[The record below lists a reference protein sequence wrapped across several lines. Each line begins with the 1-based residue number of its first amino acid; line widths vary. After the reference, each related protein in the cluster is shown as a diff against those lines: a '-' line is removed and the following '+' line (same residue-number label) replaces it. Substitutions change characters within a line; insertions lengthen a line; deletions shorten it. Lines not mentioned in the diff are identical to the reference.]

1 MGPRFHRRKLLKNAV
16 GVATAAT
23 GMNLWGAPGVLAVRS
38 PNSVVQAAVIGCANQ
53 GSVSVNELARLGERI
68 VAFAD
73 VDDRQYAKAQKT
85 LAEYPEIR
93 FDAIQKFS
101 DYRKMFD
108 RLHKQIDVVFVCTPD
123 HHHATAS
130 MIAMKLGKGV
140 YCEKPLAHS
149 IHECRVLAE
158 AAKKYRVTTQLGN
171 QGHSREG
178 IRRLC
183 EYLWAGAIGPVTEV
197 YAWAPTGRGGTGG
210 RLPTKPVPQGLH
222 WDEWI
227 GPASYRDYHDDLHP
241 ALWRSWWEF
250 GDGSLGDWGCH
261 NLDGAFWALD
271 LGHPTSV
278 EALER
283 VGGSDERFPL
293 VNVVRWDFPARQ
305 RAADGVPLPPVKV
318 YWYDGYR
325 AAKTANPKKELGD
338 DIEKSQNRPP
348 IVLELE
354 KKYNRK
360 FGDGG
365 TIYVGQNGIMY
376 SGNYCDGPRIVPE
389 EKHRE
394 FPVPDKK
401 LPRLKGTH
409 QADFLRAFK
418 EGQKACADFEY
429 GARLTEMVFVGCLA
443 ERAGPGKIVQWDGPN
458 MKCTNLPEL
467 NQLVVRQYRK
477 GWEL

>member
-1 MGPRFHRRKLLKNAV
+1 MTTRFSRRKLLATSALAAV
-16 GVATAAT
+16 TAAT
-23 GMNLWGAPGVLAVRS
+23 KPFKAPYVLADAS
-38 PNSVVQAAVIGCANQ
+38 PNAKAGVAVIGAANQ
-53 GSVSVNELARLGERI
+53 GSISVNEVARLGERF

-73 VDDRQYAKAQKT
+73 IDERQYAKTQKT
-85 LAEYPEIR
+85 LAEYPDVK
-93 FDAIQKFS
+93 FDAIPRFF

-108 RLHKQIDVVFVCTPD
+108 KMHKQIDVVFVCAPD

-149 IHECRVLAE
+149 IHECRVMAE
-158 AAKKYRVTTQLGN
+158 AAQKYKVTTQLGN

-183 EYLWAGAIGPVTEV
+183 EYLWAGAIGKVTEV
-197 YAWAPTGRGGTGG
+197 HAWAPTGRGGTGG
-210 RLPTKPVPQGLH
+210 RLPTKPVPQGVH

-227 GPASYRDYHDDLHP
+227 GPAQYRDYHDELHP

-261 NLDGAFWALD
+261 NLDGAFWALH
-271 LGHPTSV
+271 LGHPTSA
-278 EALER
+278 EAIER
-283 VGGSDERFPL
+283 IGGSDERFPL
-293 VNVVRWDFPARQ
+293 VNVVRWDFPAR
-305 RAADGVPLPPVKV
+305 GELPPVKV
-318 YWYDGYR
+318 FWYDGYR

-338 DIEKSQNRPP
+338 AMEKSQNRPP

-354 KKYNRK
+354 KKYNRQ

-365 TIYVGQNGIMY
+365 TIYVGDQGIMF
-376 SGNYCDGPRIVPE
+376 SGNYCDSPRIIPE
-389 EKHRE
+389 EKHRQ
-394 FPVPDKK
+394 FPVPEKK

-418 EGQKACADFEY
+418 EGTKACSDFEY
-429 GARLTEMVFVGCLA
+429 GARLTEMLFVGCLA
-443 ERAGPGKIVQWDGPN
+443 ERAGLNQKVEWDGAA
-458 MKCTNLPEL
+458 MKVTNLPEL
-467 NQLVVRQYRK
+467 NRMVKREYRK

>member
-1 MGPRFHRRKLLKNAV
+1 MTTRFSRRKLLTTSALAAVTAATRPFGAPYVLADASPNAKV
-16 GVATAAT
+16 GVA
-23 GMNLWGAPGVLAVRS
+23 
-38 PNSVVQAAVIGCANQ
+38 VIGAANQ
-53 GSVSVNELARLGERI
+53 GSISVNEVARLGERF

-73 VDDRQYAKAQKT
+73 IDERQYAKTQKT
-85 LAEYPEIR
+85 LADYPDVK
-93 FDAIQKFS
+93 FDAIPRFF

-108 RLHKQIDVVFVCTPD
+108 QMHKQIDGVFVCAPD

-149 IHECRVLAE
+149 IHECRVMAE
-158 AAKKYRVTTQLGN
+158 AAKKYKVTTQLGN

-183 EYLWAGAIGPVTEV
+183 EYLWAGAVGKVTEV
-197 YAWAPTGRGGTGG
+197 HAWAPTGRGGTGG
-210 RLPTKPVPQGLH
+210 RLPTKPVPPGVH

-227 GPASYRDYHDDLHP
+227 GPAQYRDYHDELHP

-261 NLDGAFWALD
+261 NLDGAFWALN
-271 LGHPTSV
+271 LGHPTSA
-278 EALER
+278 EAIER

-293 VNVVRWDFPARQ
+293 VNVVRWDFPAR
-305 RAADGVPLPPVKV
+305 GELPPVKV
-318 YWYDGYR
+318 FWYDGYR

-338 DIEKSQNRPP
+338 AMEKSQNRPP

-354 KKYNRK
+354 KKYHRQ

-365 TIYVGQNGIMY
+365 TIYVGDQGIMF
-376 SGNYCDGPRIVPE
+376 SGNYCDSPRIVPE
-389 EKHRE
+389 EKHRQ
-394 FPVPDKK
+394 FPVPEKK

-418 EGQKACADFEY
+418 EGTKACSDFEY
-429 GARLTEMVFVGCLA
+429 GARLTEMLFVGCLA
-443 ERAGPGKIVQWDGPN
+443 ERAGLNKKVAWDGAA
-458 MKCTNLPEL
+458 MKVTNLPEL
-467 NQLVVRQYRK
+467 NRMVQREYRK

>member
-1 MGPRFHRRKLLKNAV
+1 MLRMVKKLSRRRFLSTSAV
-16 GVATAAT
+16 AA
-23 GMNLWGAPGVLAVRS
+23 GAAGLGLFPAPAVLAHAA
-38 PNSVVQAAVIGCANQ
+38 PNSVLGVAVIGCANQ
-53 GSVSVNELARLGERI
+53 GTASVNEIAKSGERF

-85 LAEYPEIR
+85 LAEYPEVN
-93 FDAIQKFS
+93 FDAIQKFA

-108 RLHKQIDVVFVCTPD
+108 KLHKQIDVVFVCAPD

-149 IHECRVLAE
+149 IHECRVMAE
-158 AAKKYRVTTQLGN
+158 AAKKYNVVTQLGN

-183 EYLWAGAIGPVTEV
+183 EYIWAGAIGNVTEV

-210 RLPTKPVPQGLH
+210 RLPTRPVPPGLH

-227 GPASYRDYHDDLHP
+227 GPAQFRDYHDELHP

-261 NLDGAFWALD
+261 NLDGAFWALK
-271 LGHPTSV
+271 LGQPTSAEAV
-278 EALER
+278 EQI
-283 VGGSDERFPL
+283 GGSEERFPL
-293 VNVVRWDFPARQ
+293 VNVVRWDFPAR
-305 RAADGVPLPPVKV
+305 DGGKLPPVRV
-318 YWYDGYR
+318 FWHDGYR

-338 DIEKSQNRPP
+338 EMEKSQNRPP
-348 IVLELE
+348 IVVELE

-365 TIYVGQNGIMY
+365 TVFVGDKGILVASNY
-376 SGNYCDGPRIVPE
+376 SDSPRIVPE
-389 EKHRE
+389 EQHRQT
-394 FPVPDKK
+394 PVPDKK
-401 LPRLKGTH
+401 IPRVKGTH
-409 QADFLRAFK
+409 QADFLRSFK
-418 EGQKACADFEY
+418 EGKKATSDFEY
-429 GARLTEMVFVGCLA
+429 GAALTEMIFVGCLA
-443 ERAGPGKIVQWDGPN
+443 ERAGKGRKVEWDAANMCCPNIPEVNQIVRR
-458 MKCTNLPEL
+458 E
-467 NQLVVRQYRK
+467 YRK

>member
-1 MGPRFHRRKLLKNAV
+1 MSKPFSRRKLLKAAALTAVAARPV
-16 GVATAAT
+16 GV
-23 GMNLWGAPGVLAVRS
+23 PHVLANAS
-38 PNSVVQAAVIGCANQ
+38 PNAKVQVAVIGAANQ
-53 GSVSVNELARLGERI
+53 GGISVNEVARLGERF

-73 VDDRQYAKAQKT
+73 VDERQFAKTAKI
-85 LAEYPEIR
+85 LAEYPEIK
-93 FDAIQKFS
+93 FDSIPQFF
-101 DYRKMFD
+101 DYRQMFD
-108 RLHKQIDVVFVCTPD
+108 KLHKQIDVVFVCTPD

-130 MIAMKLGKGV
+130 MIAMRLGKAV

-149 IHECRVLAE
+149 IHECRVMAQ
-158 AAKKYRVTTQLGN
+158 AAKKYNVTTQLGN

-183 EYLWAGAIGPVTEV
+183 EYLWAGAIGNVTEV
-197 YAWAPTGRGGTGG
+197 HAWAPTGRGGTGG
-210 RLPTKPVPQGLH
+210 RLPTRPVPKGLH

-227 GPASYRDYHDDLHP
+227 GPAQYRDYHDELHP

-271 LGHPTSV
+271 LAQPVSA
-278 EALER
+278 EAIEQ
-283 VGGSDERFPL
+283 VGGSQERFPL
-293 VNVVRWDFPARQ
+293 VNVVRWDFPAR
-305 RAADGVPLPPVKV
+305 GNLPPLKL

-325 AAKTANPKKELGD
+325 AAKTANPKKELG
-338 DIEKSQNRPP
+338 ESLELSQNRPP

-365 TIYVGQNGIMY
+365 TIYIGDKGIMF
-376 SGNYCDGPRIVPE
+376 SGNYCDSPRIVPE
-389 EKHRE
+389 EKHRQ
-394 FPVPDKK
+394 FPVPERK

-418 EGQKACADFEY
+418 EGTKACSDFEY
-429 GARLTEMVFVGCLA
+429 GARLTEMVLVGCLA
-443 ERAGPGKIVQWDGPN
+443 ERAGLHQKITWDAAA
-458 MKCTNLPEL
+458 MKVTSHPEL
-467 NQLVVRQYRK
+467 NALVQRQYRK
-477 GWEL
+477 GWELEA

>member
-1 MGPRFHRRKLLKNAV
+1 MTSSISRRRFLAHSTAIAGAAAGLRLFPAPAVLANAAPNSSV
-16 GVATAAT
+16 GV
-23 GMNLWGAPGVLAVRS
+23 
-38 PNSVVQAAVIGCANQ
+38 AVIGCANQ
-53 GSVSVNELARLGERI
+53 GTASVNEIAKSGERF

-85 LAEYPEIR
+85 LAEYPEVK

-108 RLHKQIDVVFVCTPD
+108 KLQKQIDVVFVCAPD

-149 IHECRVLAE
+149 IQECRIMAE
-158 AAKKYRVTTQLGN
+158 AAKKYNVTTQLGN
-171 QGHSREG
+171 QGHSGEG

-183 EYLWAGAIGPVTEV
+183 EYIGAGAIGNVTEIH
-197 YAWAPTGRGGTGG
+197 AWAPTGRGGTGG

-227 GPASYRDYHDDLHP
+227 GPAQFRDYHEELHP

-261 NLDGAFWALD
+261 NLDGPFWALK
-271 LGHPTSV
+271 LGQPVSV
-278 EALER
+278 EALQR

-293 VNVVRWDFPARQ
+293 VNVVRWDFPAR
-305 RAADGVPLPPVKV
+305 DKLPPVKV

-338 DIEKSQNRPP
+338 DMEKSQNRPA
-348 IVLELE
+348 IVPELE
-354 KKYNRK
+354 KKHNRQ

-365 TIYVGQNGIMY
+365 TIYIGDKGIMY
-376 SGNYCDGPRIVPE
+376 SDNWCRSARIIPE

-394 FPVPDKK
+394 FPAPEKK
-401 LPRLKGTH
+401 LPRLKGSH
-409 QADFLRAFK
+409 QAVFLRAFK
-418 EGQKACADFEY
+418 EGKKASSDFEY
-429 GARLTEMVFVGCLA
+429 GARLTEVLLVGCLA
-443 ERAGPGKIVQWDGPN
+443 ERAGAGKKVEWDAAK
-458 MKCTNLPEL
+458 MCCTNIPEV
-467 NQLVVRQYRK
+467 NRLVKREYRK

>member
-1 MGPRFHRRKLLKNAV
+1 MTTRFHRRKFLKKSVAAAGAAAGAQLFGVPALLA
-16 GVATAAT
+16 G
-23 GMNLWGAPGVLAVRS
+23 PS
-38 PNSVVQAAVIGCANQ
+38 PNAQAGVAVIGCANQ
-53 GSVSVNELARLGERI
+53 GSISVNEVARLGERF

-73 VDDRQYAKAQKT
+73 VDDRQYAKTKKV
-85 LAEYPEIR
+85 LAEYPDVK
-93 FDAIQKFS
+93 FDAIQKFF
-101 DYRKMFD
+101 DYRKMLD
-108 RLHKQIDVVFVCTPD
+108 TMHKQIDVVFVCAPD

-149 IHECRVLAE
+149 IGECRIMAE
-158 AAKKYRVTTQLGN
+158 AAKKHNVTTQLGN
-171 QGHSREG
+171 QGHSGEG

-183 EYLWAGAIGPVTEV
+183 EYIWAGAIGNVTEV

-210 RLPTKPVPQGLH
+210 RPPSKPVPAGLH

-227 GPASYRDYHDDLHP
+227 GPAQYRDYHDELHP
-241 ALWRSWWEF
+241 ALWRSWWQF

-261 NLDGAFWALD
+261 NMDGPFWALK
-271 LGHPTSV
+271 LGCPAGA
-278 EALER
+278 EALEQ

-293 VNVVRWDFPARQ
+293 VNAVRWDFPAR
-305 RAADGVPLPPVKV
+305 DNLPLVKV
-318 YWYDGYR
+318 HWYDGYR

-338 DIEKSQNRPP
+338 EMEKSQHRPP
-348 IVLELE
+348 VVLELE
-354 KKYNRK
+354 KKYNRQ

-365 TIYVGQNGIMY
+365 TIYVGDRGIMF
-376 SGNYCDGPRIVPE
+376 SGNWCNSARIVPE

-394 FPVPDKK
+394 FPIPEKK

-418 EGQKACADFEY
+418 EGKKASSDFEY
-429 GARLTEMVFVGCLA
+429 GARLTEMLFVGCLA
-443 ERAGPGKIVQWDGPN
+443 ERAGLGKRVEWDGPN
-458 MKCTNLPEL
+458 MKCANLPEL
-467 NQLVVRQYRK
+467 NALVNREYRK